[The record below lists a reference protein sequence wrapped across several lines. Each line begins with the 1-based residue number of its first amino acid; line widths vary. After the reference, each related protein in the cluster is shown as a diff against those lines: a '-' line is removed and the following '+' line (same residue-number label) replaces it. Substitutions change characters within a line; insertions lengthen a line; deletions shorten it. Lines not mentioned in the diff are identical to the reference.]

1 MMRSTVLAVALLFAV
16 ASGAHA
22 QQETAHERAAA
33 ELIDL
38 LQLEQLHES
47 SIEMLM
53 ETMLEQN
60 PMLTPFRDIF
70 ADFFAEFSPW
80 QAMYPQYLNMY
91 RDAYTEPELRE
102 LIAFYRTPVG
112 QKTVELMPELMQ
124 QGAEI
129 GHRQIEPHL
138 PELERRIEARVRG
151 EAGGP

>member
-1 MMRSTVLAVALLFAV
+1 MTLATA
-16 ASGAHA
+16 AHA
-22 QQETAHERAAA
+22 QQQPANASHERAAA

-53 ETMLEQN
+53 ATMLEQN

-124 QGAEI
+124 KGAEI

-151 EAGGP
+151 EPGDP